1 MAAIKELLETL
12 AGGGG
17 TSKRIRTD
25 PMQYRCFMFTMGFVA
40 PLRLPDKHPSE
51 LYIAGSYSRINSRYP
66 LRARARSLARER
78 ERMTRVDR
86 SGGERRAN
94 YRAAKTREE
103 KGGGSGVAFLREFL
117 YRFSFSTR
125 ALIGPTR
132 TQRRVLVATTRRAT
146 RKRTTAAEVGIERA
160 GTLK

>member
-66 LRARARSLARER
+66 LRARER